1 MMSASRYGKLI
12 TIGIFSAVG
21 LIAPAA
27 MAQITPDATLGAESS
42 RLTPN
47 VLIQG
52 GNADRID
59 GGATR
64 GGNLFHSFSQF
75 NVTDGQ
81 RLYFANPT
89 GTQTIFTR
97 VTGNTLSNING
108 TLGVDGAAN
117 LFLLN
122 PNGILFGPNARLDL
136 GSSFVGTTA
145 NSIRFGDR
153 GTFSATDP
161 QAVPLLTIQPSALV
175 FTQVNS
181 GKIVSESI
189 APVGQSPLGRNLLG
203 LRVPD
208 GQNLLLVGGDVEID
222 GKGIY
227 GGLNAQGGRIELGGL
242 ASAGEVGLNN
252 FQLTYPID
260 GARSNVLLANTA
272 RVSTVGIGGGNIV
285 VNANQL
291 MAKTGALVIAG
302 TEGAGDAGDII
313 VNANVVNVI
322 GTKSFDTSGAFYN
335 QVRSTT
341 ATGNAGNITINANEF
356 TIADRALF
364 NTGTNGRGKGGS
376 VNINVRDTVTL
387 DEGYIAAPV
396 TSTANA
402 QGGDVRIKAGA
413 VIIKNGSQIDLSG
426 SGKGNTGDVVIDARD
441 RIDIGSFGPVSS
453 AIFNGIDPG
462 GIGQSGEIRLT
473 TGSLSLLGSAQLVA
487 STEGQGNAGNI
498 IVNARDQILMDRA
511 DVSESGAK
519 IGSDVGKGAI
529 GNGGEIRITTS
540 LLSLKNGAQ
549 LTSLTS
555 GKGDAGSIVINAKDI
570 LFQGRY
576 LQPNGTFNPSGIVAG
591 IDRSGVGNGGEV
603 RVVAN
608 SLTIQD
614 KASITNFV
622 RGQGNGGNT
631 FIEAR
636 DQVELLSGNV
646 IGSVVQGGIGNAG
659 NIKIRTGAMSL
670 MDKSFIISD
679 TNGVGNAGSI
689 SLEANTLT
697 MGRTATGANLLGSY
711 ISTDTTN
718 QGNAG
723 NIFISVRDDIFLDNS
738 FIFSIIFEKGKGEGG
753 DIKISAGALRL
764 LNNSSIN
771 SSTTG
776 EGNAGNVSIDVRDA
790 LFLKNGS
797 NILTSTLSLAGSP
810 GLGNAGNISIQA
822 GDRISLADE
831 AFLSTATYGQGNAG
845 TLRIKAKSLD
855 LSGGSKLRSST
866 EASGRAGDVE
876 IQATDSI
883 SLVGMDATNTQR
895 SGIYSIVDKNGKD
908 QGGNIQISTA
918 NLTIADDASISAS
931 TLGQGRAGD
940 IRVNADR
947 SVFISGTDRFA
958 ESSGLYTIS
967 RSDSPAGNI
976 FVTTPSLTLK
986 DRATLRTE
994 STTSNGGNINVNTD
1008 VLLLRRNS
1016 NISATA
1022 GLAQAGG
1029 NGGNIN
1035 LSAKVIVAVAKE
1047 NSDITANAF
1056 SGSGGAVNIQTNGL
1070 FGIAARPK
1078 LTPLSDITASSEQG
1092 VQGTIAITQP
1102 DVQPEQGLLELPGDI
1117 LDASNQIGQSCPNA
1131 RNNRSMGTFVVS
1143 GRGSLPSSPLEP
1155 LADNPNLPS
1164 LAELKPDDR
1173 SIAQAP
1179 IPQVTA
1185 SIVEAQGWRKTSD
1198 GKVILIA
1205 QPVDINKG
1213 ANQISKSPFLK
1224 GDLGGSSCGTMS
1236 N

>member
-1 MMSASRYGKLI
+1 MQSDSRYGQLI
-12 TIGIFSAVG
+12 AIGFFSTFG

-27 MAQITPDATLGAESS
+27 VAQVIPDATLGAESS

-64 GGNLFHSFSQF
+64 GSNLFHSFSQF
-75 NVTDGQ
+75 NVADGQ
-81 RLYFANPT
+81 RLYFANPI
-89 GTQTIFTR
+89 GVQTIFTR

-122 PNGILFGPNARLDL
+122 PNGILFGQNARLDL
-136 GSSFVGTTA
+136 SRSFVGTTA
-145 NSIRFGDR
+145 NSIRFGDQ
-153 GTFSATDP
+153 GTFSATNP
-161 QAVPLLTIQPSALV
+161 QIVPLLTIQPSALV
-175 FTQVNS
+175 FTQINP

-208 GQNLLLVGGDVEID
+208 GQNLLLIGGDVEID

-227 GGLNAQGGRIELGGL
+227 SGLNAQGGRIELGGL
-242 ASAGEVGLNN
+242 ASAGEVALNN
-252 FQLTYPID
+252 LQLTYPVE
-260 GARSNVLLANTA
+260 ATRSNVLLANTA
-272 RVSTVGIGGGNIV
+272 RVSTVGVGGGNIV
-285 VNANQL
+285 VNASQL

-387 DEGYIAAPV
+387 DEGYIIAPV
-396 TSTANA
+396 TSTADA

-413 VIIKNGSQIDLSG
+413 LIIKNGSQIDLSG
-426 SGKGNTGDVVIDARD
+426 SGRGNTGDVVIDARD
-441 RIDIGSFGPVSS
+441 RIEIGLFGTGGG
-453 AIFNGIDPG
+453 AIFNGIDEG

-473 TGSLSLLGSAQLVA
+473 TGSLSLLGSAQLTG
-487 STEGQGNAGNI
+487 STGGQGNAGNI
-498 IVNARDQILMDRA
+498 IINASDQIIIDSA
-511 DVSESGAK
+511 GIAEAGAG
-519 IGSDVGKGAI
+519 ISSNVEKGAI
-529 GNGGEIRITTS
+529 GNGGDILITTG

-549 LTSLTS
+549 LSSLTS
-555 GKGDAGSIVINAKDI
+555 GKGNAGNVIVNAKDI
-570 LFQGRY
+570 LFQDGYIQPDGGRI
-576 LQPNGTFNPSGIVAG
+576 PTGIFAG
-591 IDRSGVGNGGEV
+591 VDRGGVGNGGEV
-603 RVVAN
+603 KITAN
-608 SLTIQD
+608 SLLLQNQ
-614 KASITNFV
+614 AAITNFV

-636 DQVELLSGNV
+636 DQVELLNGNV

-670 MDKSFIISD
+670 MDRSFIISD

-689 SLEANTLT
+689 LLEANTLT
-697 MGRTATGANLLGSY
+697 MGRTATGANLRGSY
-711 ISTDTTN
+711 ISTDTSN

-738 FIFSIIFEKGKGEGG
+738 LILSTIFEKGKGQGG

-776 EGNAGNVSIDVRDA
+776 EGNAGNVSIDVRDT

-810 GLGNAGNISIQA
+810 GIGNAGNISIQA

-876 IQATDSI
+876 IQAADSI

-908 QGGNIQISTA
+908 RGGNIQISTA

-940 IRVNADR
+940 IRVNADQ
-947 SVFISGTDRFA
+947 SVLISGTDRFT

-967 RSDSPAGNI
+967 RSDSPAGDI

-986 DRATLRTE
+986 NRATLRTE
-994 STTSNGGNINVNTD
+994 STTSNGGNINLNSD
-1008 VLLLRRNS
+1008 LLLLRRNS

-1056 SGSGGAVNIQTNGL
+1056 SGSGGTVNIQTNGL

-1078 LTPLSDITASSEQG
+1078 PTPLSDITASSDQG
-1092 VQGTIAITQP
+1092 VQGTIAISQP
-1102 DVQPEQGLLELPGDI
+1102 DVQPEQGLLQLPGDI

-1131 RNNRSMGTFVVS
+1131 RNNRPIGQFVIT
-1143 GRGSLPSSPLEP
+1143 GRGSLPISPLDP
-1155 LADNPNLPS
+1155 LADNPNLPA

-1173 SIAQAP
+1173 PIAQSTTQP
-1179 IPQVTA
+1179 IPPVTT
-1185 SIVEAQGWRKTSD
+1185 SIVEAQGWQKTGD
-1198 GKVILIA
+1198 GKVILLA
-1205 QPVDINKG
+1205 QPIVPSPATPPSLI
-1213 ANQISKSPFLK
+1213 ANAPNAFACVTAAPK
-1224 GDLGGSSCGTMS
+1224 
-1236 N
+1236 